1 MSTLVTSVR
10 NSVAGHW
17 LLTAIAAAIA
27 VAALVTTLVV
37 TMADNSIGSST
48 DTSPTVGQV
57 TPLPDNGYCHAGGI
71 SVFHGC

>member
-10 NSVAGHW
+10 NSVVGHW

-27 VAALVTTLVV
+27 IAALVTALIVTL
-37 TMADNSIGSST
+37 AESSSGSST
-48 DTSPTVGQV
+48 GTSPTIGQV